1 VIDSTIIHTAI
12 GRLSAFRASHSL
24 TKYYTTKLMAITMNA
39 DDDTTNFRRSE
50 NQSHFACEID

>member
-12 GRLSAFRASHSL
+12 GRPFRAARSL

-39 DDDTTNFRRSE
+39 DDDTANFRRSE